1 MEFDIIYLVWCLM
14 HDCLQTNNNSHFC
27 TKIRQGGGKP
37 PTKNVQPLKDAKI
50 IKKMQGWWVK
60 YAEKSRLE
68 KKTTEGLKRSSIGEV
83 AIVPASSGQAR
94 GSDYD
99 HSTVLENST
108 PRRPIEPE
116 VI

>member
-1 MEFDIIYLVWCLM
+1 
-14 HDCLQTNNNSHFC
+14 
-27 TKIRQGGGKP
+27 
-37 PTKNVQPLKDAKI
+37 
-50 IKKMQGWWVK
+50 MQGWWVK

>member
-1 MEFDIIYLVWCLM
+1 M
-14 HDCLQTNNNSHFC
+14 HKNQT
-27 TKIRQGGGKP
+27 GGGGTPTHRKEKSEKKP
-37 PTKNVQPLKDAKI
+37 PTKKVQPLKDAKT

>member
-1 MEFDIIYLVWCLM
+1 
-14 HDCLQTNNNSHFC
+14 
-27 TKIRQGGGKP
+27 
-37 PTKNVQPLKDAKI
+37 
-50 IKKMQGWWVK
+50 MQGWWIK

-68 KKTTEGLKRSSIGEV
+68 KKTKESLKRSSIGEV
-83 AIVPASSGQAR
+83 ALYSASTSQAR

-99 HSTVLENST
+99 PSFVLEDST